1 MQWNGT
7 LHSGFSVAAEDKL
20 FLSPIV
26 DAPYGYGAVK
36 VEAQH
41 RNSCFLLNW
50 MRRLIAMRTLLSAVV
65 RCAFCA
71 PVIAKF

>member
-7 LHSGFSVAAEDKL
+7 LHSGFLVAAEDKL
-20 FLSPIV
+20 FLPPIV

-41 RNSCFLLNW
+41 RNSYALLK
-50 MRRLIAMRTLLSAVV
+50 MRRLLAMRTLLSAVV